1 MDLNKLM
8 EQATAMQKRMDEMQ
22 KEIANEEF
30 EGKSGGGVVS
40 ITMGGAGH
48 MRKVNIDPS
57 LMNPDDKEVL
67 EDLIIAAYSDA
78 KKKADNASG
87 ERMQNTFAGFG
98 GAMPPG
104 MKFPF

>member
-8 EQATAMQKRMDEMQ
+8 EQATAMQKQMEDMQ

-30 EGKSGGGVVS
+30 EGKSGGGLISV
-40 ITMGGAGH
+40 IMGGTGQ

-57 LMNPDDKEVL
+57 LMKADEKEVL
-67 EDLIIAAYSDA
+67 EDLIIAAYNEA
-78 KKKADNASG
+78 KKKADNASN
-87 ERMQNTFAGFG
+87 ERMSNAFGGFG
-98 GAMPPG
+98 GGMPPG